1 MIVYNIYDII
11 LLHIGKQKDSQTLT
25 LASIELCGKK
35 RQTSPTSEACSI
47 CALDSAL
54 ATASMLQAPSAI
66 HDTAAPCH
74 VLVADVQMVVPL
86 LARQR
91 RDSSE
96 LGT

>member
-1 MIVYNIYDII
+1 MIVYI
-11 LLHIGKQKDSQTLT
+11 LLYIGKQKDSQTLT
-25 LASIELCGKK
+25 LASIELRGKK

-47 CALDSAL
+47 CALKLDSAL

-66 HDTAAPCH
+66 HDTAAPGH

>member
-1 MIVYNIYDII
+1 MVVYI
-11 LLHIGKQKDSQTLT
+11 LLYKSKQRMDSQTLT
-25 LASIELCGKK
+25 IVSIQLHGKK
-35 RQTSPTSEACSI
+35 QQTSPTSEACSI
-47 CALDSAL
+47 CALKVDSAL
-54 ATASMLQAPSAI
+54 ATTSMLQAPPATC
-66 HDTAAPCH
+66 HEAAPCH